1 MSTSKNSKNSFLKD
15 NNADPS
21 KADSGGIIALFTVIA
36 VAIGMM
42 IFSSYAPSLRELTI
56 LLVALI
62 FLAMGIWYLIYSVQ
76 LYRKSVTPDNSIV
89 AKAYDRLLSAIGN

>member
-1 MSTSKNSKNSFLKD
+1 
-15 NNADPS
+15 
-21 KADSGGIIALFTVIA
+21 
-36 VAIGMM
+36 
-42 IFSSYAPSLRELTI
+42 
-56 LLVALI
+56 LVALI